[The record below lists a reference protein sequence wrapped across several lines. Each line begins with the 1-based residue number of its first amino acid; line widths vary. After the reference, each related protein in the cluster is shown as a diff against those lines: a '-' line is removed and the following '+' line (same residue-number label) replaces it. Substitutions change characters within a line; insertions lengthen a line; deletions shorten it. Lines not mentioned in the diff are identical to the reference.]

1 MIRRI
6 FPILALSIFSSM
18 LGSGIVVPL
27 LPLFAESLG
36 ASGLWLGMIFAGFPV
51 TRTLFTPLFG
61 RLSDRRGRKPFIC
74 IGLFAYAIIS
84 FAFVW
89 AADVYQLF
97 LIRLV
102 HGVSGAMILPIAQA
116 YVGDIS
122 PLREEGKWMGYA
134 NAAFFSGIGFGPLM
148 GGLVTEQ
155 LGMNVA
161 FIAMG
166 ALNMIAFF
174 IAVIFLPET
183 VHKGTTETATLSFGE
198 MRRSRTVTGLFGFRL
213 ALTLGRSSFFA
224 FLPVFAALTLG
235 LKTNVIGIIMAIHIL
250 LMALL
255 GIPGGRIADV
265 VSRRALVV
273 LGGAASLVYL
283 ALIPQ
288 IATFWPLLGLI
299 ILGAVGNALAVPAAS
314 AIAVEEGRKF
324 GMGTTL
330 AAFNV
335 AMSIGMAVG
344 PILSGAIVDFVNIDA
359 AFYFGA
365 ASILVGMAVF
375 AWLTRPEANQ
385 TVTR

>member
-1 MIRRI
+1 MIRRV

-36 ASGLWLGMIFAGFPV
+36 ASGLWLGMIFAGFPAS
-51 TRTLFTPLFG
+51 RTLFTPLFG
-61 RLSDRRGRKPFIC
+61 RLSDRHGRKPFIC
-74 IGLFAYAIIS
+74 VGLFAYAVIS

-89 AADVYQLF
+89 AGDVHQLF

-122 PLREEGKWMGYA
+122 PAGEEGKWMGYA
-134 NAAFFSGIGFGPLM
+134 NAAFFGGFGFGPLM
-148 GGLVTEQ
+148 GGLITEQ

-161 FIAMG
+161 FITMG
-166 ALNMIAFF
+166 SLNLVAFF
-174 IAVIFLPET
+174 IALVFLPEIAQPRT
-183 VHKGTTETATLSFGE
+183 TGTPQLSFRE

-213 ALTLGRSSFFA
+213 ALTLGRASFFA
-224 FLPVFAALTLG
+224 FLPVFAALALG
-235 LKTNVIGIIMAIHIL
+235 LRTNVIGIVMAVHIL

-255 GIPGGRIADV
+255 GIPGGRIADLF
-265 VSRRALVV
+265 SRRALVV
-273 LGGAASLVYL
+273 LGAAVTLVHL

-288 IATFWPLLGLI
+288 SSALWPLLGLVV
-299 ILGAVGNALAVPAAS
+299 LGSVGNALAVPAAS
-314 AIAVEEGRKF
+314 AIAVEEGRKY
-324 GMGTTL
+324 GMGSTM

-344 PILSGAIVDFVNIDA
+344 PILTGAIVDIIDINA

-365 ASILVGMAVF
+365 VNILVGVGLF
-375 AWLTRPEANQ
+375 IWLTRQRPVNAP
-385 TVTR
+385 